1 MYFGLQVGALNTM
14 STSTALL
21 AFAIFRSTSRWLP
34 FDFTPTENVIV
45 QTIASSI
52 AGMPVAA
59 SLTSAI
65 PAFEFLRKPDE
76 GGPRHFSIAELMV
89 WSLGVSLFGTVFAT
103 PFRKYFLLQE
113 KLRFQGG
120 YATGVLIGVLHGDE
134 GIAQRADADKRGFN
148 LADADTDTNGDAD
161 EDADVEAEH
170 ALDNADGAVDD
181 NGAQLYREYDW
192 ASKVKIIVYAFSGAA
207 VYVFASFFFPILSKL
222 PIFGIAASEEWLWF
236 LTLSPALTAFGM
248 ILDLPV
254 AFSMLFG
261 AVLGWGILSPLAK
274 SNKWAPGG
282 VGDMETGARGW
293 LLWISIS
300 FLLGD
305 AVVRV
310 AHPSCVYAAR
320 LFRNTQS
327 KFHLRQA
334 LHDDADHGSRQPLLV
349 PAESNAAGQLISSQ
363 AIFVS
368 MVISTSLCLVCT
380 LGVFGKEIS
389 FQLVILA
396 VAIAFPLCVIIMQS
410 VGETDTA
417 PTMSLSN
424 VCQFLFVLL
433 LSQGPRN
440 SLMTMAAGAVTEAG
454 LWQSAVLMTDL
465 KTAYLVQ
472 ASPKVMFRAQLLGS
486 VIGAFIGSGI
496 YRLFTAVYSIPGP
509 NFSAPLAYMWA
520 NTARLAKGGS
530 LPKGVWP
537 FMLSAFTAS
546 ACLRILGLVAGTRR
560 WRIWVPSGVAISIG
574 MYVTPSI
581 TLARLA
587 GAAIRILGIRY
598 WGLSEVSLMSAAAGC
613 ILGESMLGFVPQII
627 GGR

>member
-76 GGPRHFSIAELMV
+76 GGPRHFAIAELMV
-89 WSLGVSLFGTVFAT
+89 WSLGVSLFGTVLAR
-103 PFRKYFLLQE
+103 PS
-113 KLRFQGG
+113 
-120 YATGVLIGVLHGDE
+120 
-134 GIAQRADADKRGFN
+134 RADADKRGFN
-148 LADADTDTNGDAD
+148 LVDADADTIGDGD

-170 ALDNADGAVDD
+170 ALDNADEVVDD

-274 SNKWAPGG
+274 GNIWTPGG

-293 LLWISIS
+293 LLWISVS

-305 AVVRV
+305 AVVR
-310 AHPSCVYAAR
+310 HDNGGSTKPSDSD
-320 LFRNTQS
+320 T
-327 KFHLRQA
+327 
-334 LHDDADHGSRQPLLV
+334 
-349 PAESNAAGQLISSQ
+349 AGQLISSQ

-433 LSQGPRN
+433 LYQGPRN

-496 YRLFTAVYSIPGP
+496 YRLFTAVYTIPSP
-509 NFSAPLAYMWA
+509 NFSAPLAYMWS
-520 NTARLAKGGS
+520 NTARLADGGS
-530 LPKGVWP
+530 LPKEVWP
-537 FMLSAFTAS
+537 FMLLAFTAS

-560 WRIWVPSGVAISIG
+560 WSIWVPSGVSISIG

-587 GAAIRILGIRY
+587 GAAIRIFGIHY

-627 GGR
+627 GAL